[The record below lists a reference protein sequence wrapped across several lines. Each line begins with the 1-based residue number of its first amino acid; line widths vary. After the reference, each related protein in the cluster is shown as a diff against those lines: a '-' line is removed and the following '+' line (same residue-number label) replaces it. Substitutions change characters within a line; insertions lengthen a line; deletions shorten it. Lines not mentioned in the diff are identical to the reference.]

1 MHRNAKLESS
11 DSTPSFTDVV
21 SALKTISQ
29 STNRNDMRR
38 IVGIVFYL
46 RADVGYVNHDAVL
59 ASAMQEA
66 LISSYNCAFVY
77 TRPGEENSLLNI
89 FNSEAVKETTLLF
102 FRTIKD
108 SLSNSMAPMRTTEP
122 SGEMLLGPLA
132 DNALQR
138 LRTARM

>member
-1 MHRNAKLESS
+1 MMLSS
-11 DSTPSFTDVV
+11 PPPCE
-21 SALKTISQ
+21 
-29 STNRNDMRR
+29 
-38 IVGIVFYL
+38 
-46 RADVGYVNHDAVL
+46 
-59 ASAMQEA
+59 EA